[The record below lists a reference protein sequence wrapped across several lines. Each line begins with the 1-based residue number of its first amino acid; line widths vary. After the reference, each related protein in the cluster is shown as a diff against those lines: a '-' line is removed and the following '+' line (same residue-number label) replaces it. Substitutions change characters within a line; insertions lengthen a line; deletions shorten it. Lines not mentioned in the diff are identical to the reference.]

1 MLAICMY
8 IRDIID
14 GSLGKQGFH
23 IHVHIVIYSLA
34 KIYLTVAVIVVTFKN
49 SETVLDL
56 YLQSSFDN
64 MYEQLFF
71 SNNPSKRLFHFTFTI
86 KMFLK

>member
-1 MLAICMY
+1 MY

-56 YLQSSFDN
+56 YLPSSFDN
-64 MYEQLFF
+64 MYEKLFF
-71 SNNPSKRLFHFTFTI
+71 PQQSLKEAISFHFYH
-86 KMFLK
+86 